1 MKVIEITD
9 DQLVQMEA
17 LAHLNNDL
25 FITDITQKLQIQV
38 IGGLT
43 IILLVLL
50 IICGYA
56 WWWNRD
62 IISSYYD
69 FKQSKFNSC
78 PSSSSSSSSS
88 TSTSSSVY
96 SAPLFTPQT
105 KQIDLKTRRY

>member
-17 LAHLNNDL
+17 LANLNNDL

-43 IILLVLL
+43 IILLVLF

-56 WWWNRD
+56 WWYNRD
-62 IISSYYD
+62 IISNYYD
-69 FKQSKFNSC
+69 LKQNK
-78 PSSSSSSSSS
+78 PSSSSS
-88 TSTSSSVY
+88 TSSTSSSVY
-96 SAPLFTPQT
+96 TLFTPQT